1 MVDPGIGRLLIA
13 SLHQGVADVSPT
25 RLPFYEDWL
34 SPTGL
39 REGRM
44 GLAPLGAVL
53 SFLHREHPPDDE
65 RIPDR
70 AGFCAAEWT
79 FEAHDGLK
87 MRLTRKMALKT
98 RARAALKLGKA
109 LVIETI
115 SGSQVITAI
124 NGPNATIEV
133 RSRLFDY
140 LREPSATPM
149 RRYYAA
155 GERRFGV
162 PAAWTLGVLPPFD
175 RRRDDIPEQRQRGRR
190 WSDMFNGGMNAATA

>member
-1 MVDPGIGRLLIA
+1 MVEPGIGRLLIA

-79 FEAHDGLK
+79 CEAHEGLK

-98 RARAALKLGKA
+98 RARSALKLGKA

-115 SGSQVITAI
+115 SGSQVITEL
-124 NGPNATIEV
+124 NGPTATIEV

-155 GERRFGV
+155 AFAELLRRFDVDATVQADGSGQGCRLV
-162 PAAWTLGVLPPFD
+162 VTITGEKPPSQAIFD
-175 RRRDDIPEQRQRGRR
+175 V
-190 WSDMFNGGMNAATA
+190 T

>member
-13 SLHQGVADVSPT
+13 SLHQGVADISPT

-53 SFLHREHPPDDE
+53 SFVHRESPPDNQ

-70 AGFCAAEWT
+70 AGWCAADWT
-79 FEAHDGLK
+79 CDAREGFG
-87 MRLTRKMALKT
+87 MRLRRRMALKSRT
-98 RARAALKLGKA
+98 RSALKLGKA
-109 LVIETI
+109 LVVETI
-115 SGSQVITAI
+115 GGSRVSTTLSGSTA
-124 NGPNATIEV
+124 TVEV
-133 RSRLFDY
+133 RSPLFDY
-140 LREPSATPM
+140 LREPAAAPM

-155 GERRFGV
+155 AFAELLGRFDVDATVEADESGTGCRLIVTIAGEKV
-162 PAAWTLGVLPPFD
+162 SSQAIFD
-175 RRRDDIPEQRQRGRR
+175 V
-190 WSDMFNGGMNAATA
+190 T

>member
-13 SLHQGVADVSPT
+13 SLHQGVADVSPM

-34 SPTGL
+34 SPTGM

-79 FEAHDGLK
+79 YQAHQGLK
-87 MRLTRKMALKT
+87 MRLTRRMALKT
-98 RARAALKLGKA
+98 RTRSALKLGKA
-109 LVIETI
+109 LVVETI
-115 SGSQVITAI
+115 SGSQVTTELD
-124 NGPNATIEV
+124 GPKGIIEV
-133 RSRLFDY
+133 QSRLFEY
-140 LREPSATPM
+140 LREPSAAPM

-155 GERRFGV
+155 AFAELLRRFDVNATVREDGSGKGCRLIV
-162 PAAWTLGVLPPFD
+162 TIEGEKPPSQAIFD
-175 RRRDDIPEQRQRGRR
+175 V
-190 WSDMFNGGMNAATA
+190 T

>member
-13 SLHQGVADVSPT
+13 SLHQGVADVSPM

-53 SFLHREHPPDDE
+53 SFLHREHPPDNE

-79 FEAHDGLK
+79 YEAHDGLK
-87 MRLTRKMALKT
+87 LRLMRRMALKSRT
-98 RARAALKLGKA
+98 KSAIKLGKS
-109 LVIETI
+109 LVVETI
-115 SGSQVITAI
+115 SGSKVSSAI
-124 NGPNATIEV
+124 SGPTATIEV

-140 LREPSATPM
+140 LREPSAIPM

-155 GERRFGV
+155 AFAELLRRFDV
-162 PAAWTLGVLPPFD
+162 DAAVGADSSSEGCRLIVTIAGEKPRSQAIFD
-175 RRRDDIPEQRQRGRR
+175 V
-190 WSDMFNGGMNAATA
+190 T

>member
-1 MVDPGIGRLLIA
+1 MVDAGIGRLLIA

-53 SFLHREHPPDDE
+53 SFLHREIAPDNE

-70 AGFCAAEWT
+70 AGYCAADWT
-79 FEAHDGLK
+79 CQAHDGFK
-87 MRLTRKMALKT
+87 MRLTRKRALASRT
-98 RARAALKLGKA
+98 RSALRLGKA

-115 SGSQVITAI
+115 GNSRVTTELHGQAGIVVIHSA
-124 NGPNATIEV
+124 
-133 RSRLFDY
+133 LFDY

-155 GERRFGV
+155 AFAEVLRRFDVEAIVEPDSSVGGCRLV
-162 PAAWTLGVLPPFD
+162 VTIVGEKPPSQAIFD
-175 RRRDDIPEQRQRGRR
+175 V
-190 WSDMFNGGMNAATA
+190 T

>member
-13 SLHQGVADVSPT
+13 SLHQGVADVSPM

-53 SFLHREHPPDDE
+53 SFLHREHPPDNE
-65 RIPDR
+65 LIPDR

-79 FEAHDGLK
+79 YEAHDGLK
-87 MRLTRKMALKT
+87 MRLVRKMALKT
-98 RARAALKLGKA
+98 RTRSAIKLGKS
-109 LVIETI
+109 LVVETI
-115 SGSQVITAI
+115 SGSKVATAI
-124 NGPNATIEV
+124 TGPMATIEV
-133 RSRLFDY
+133 RSRLFEY

-155 GERRFGV
+155 AFAELLRRFDV
-162 PAAWTLGVLPPFD
+162 DAAVQADDSCEGCRLIVTIAGEKPRSQAIFD
-175 RRRDDIPEQRQRGRR
+175 V
-190 WSDMFNGGMNAATA
+190 T

>member
-53 SFLHREHPPDDE
+53 SFLHREQPPDNE

-70 AGFCAAEWT
+70 AGVCAAAWT
-79 FEAHDGLK
+79 CEAREGFR
-87 MRLTRKMALKT
+87 MRLARRMALKKRT
-98 RARAALKLGKA
+98 RSALKLGKA
-109 LVIETI
+109 LVVETI
-115 SGSQVITAI
+115 GGSQVTTDIA
-124 NGPNATIEV
+124 GAMATIDV
-133 RSRLFDY
+133 RSPLFEY
-140 LREPSATPM
+140 LREPAATPM

-155 GERRFGV
+155 AFAELLRRFDVEASVQPDTAVEGCRLIITI
-162 PAAWTLGVLPPFD
+162 AGEKPPSQAIFD
-175 RRRDDIPEQRQRGRR
+175 V
-190 WSDMFNGGMNAATA
+190 T